1 LKPKA
6 ILWHALPT
14 GYKESAL
21 NDKIRVT
28 VCTGTTCYVMG
39 GAELLALEE
48 GLPERLAGKIELEG
62 ATCLGRC
69 HDRGLGNPPFALVD
83 GQVVAAASVE
93 SLVEAID
100 ARLAARAG
108 EAGERA

>member
-1 LKPKA
+1 M
-6 ILWHALPT
+6 
-14 GYKESAL
+14 

-28 VCTGTTCYVMG
+28 VCTGTTCYVLG

-48 GLPERLAGKIELEG
+48 NLPERLAGKIELDG

-83 GQVVAAASVE
+83 GELVAAATVE
-93 SLVEAID
+93 RIVEAID
-100 ARLAARAG
+100 ARLAKSPIPTG
-108 EAGERA
+108 EKA